1 MAVIPPID
9 PAEGVC
15 AALQGEFS
23 FGPLATIYPT
33 LFHAK
38 YLKTR
43 RFEKTY
49 PTPAGQRDN
58 ARMHIQKRHLTRHRR
73 QRYVLWALA
82 MLAWIASVFAG
93 RRITSRQAH
102 QRGDISL
109 QGLTRMVMELVV
121 IRAGELTRIRR
132 RSLAFF
138 KRGRDLRRGHL
149 LRSVVGSRLRR
160 TLKRRDIAAHI
171 ANLIAVLRDLDAF
184 ARPVAQRLRRGLT
197 RLFPITRIAPSFD
210 TMLRPPAP
218 TPALTDSS

>member
-1 MAVIPPID
+1 
-9 PAEGVC
+9 
-15 AALQGEFS
+15 
-23 FGPLATIYPT
+23 
-33 LFHAK
+33 
-38 YLKTR
+38 
-43 RFEKTY
+43 
-49 PTPAGQRDN
+49 
-58 ARMHIQKRHLTRHRR
+58 MHIQKRHLTRHRR

-93 RRITSRQAH
+93 SRITSRQAH

-121 IRAGELTRIRR
+121 IRAGEVARIRR
-132 RSLAFF
+132 RNLAFF
-138 KRGRDLRRGHL
+138 KRGRDLRRSHL
-149 LRSVVGSRLRR
+149 LRSVIGSRLRR

-210 TMLRPPAP
+210 TILGPPAP
-218 TPALTDSS
+218 TPALTDTSEPDLTPQSRSPRRSTLRRGRPRVRKQNPRRSGGRPRGEALRKGMLER